1 MVNERLEK
9 GHDVTIA
16 TRGKVADEYGDR
28 VERIIIER
36 TNEESLKNTLRGKYY
51 DVVIDEV
58 ESAKEGEKMK
68 QKILLLVK
76 IVYGVF
82 LCSIFG
88 MAVIVFQEENNVP
101 ALLFVIVG
109 SLLILSGALS
119 LVNTIILFYL
129 EIQIEWREQGIKCIE
144 KLFIE
149 IVVMFVFLLVYSC
162 IGKERWEF
170 GKYSIMAL
178 SYVVG
183 SRGIGSYLL
192 GRKKTKQ

>member
-149 IVVMFVFLLVYSC
+149 IVVMFVFLLVYSY